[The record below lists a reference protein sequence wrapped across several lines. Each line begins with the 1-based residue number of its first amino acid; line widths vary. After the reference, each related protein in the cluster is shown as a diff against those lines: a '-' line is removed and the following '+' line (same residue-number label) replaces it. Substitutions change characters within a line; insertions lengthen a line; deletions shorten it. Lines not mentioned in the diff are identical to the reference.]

1 MTRPGGLEYDEDKV
15 DAILDALTEE
25 LVMIQ
30 NKKLLGDVEAFA
42 SDLEALQPKEFM
54 RKYGVSSSDY
64 ARLISILDEAEDIE
78 SPIEEGDHDVGLI
91 LLYLGLAVTYLARD
105 VERDTEVEAY
115 RASGAEYL
123 NWVTMGDEA
132 VCATCQEYE
141 EGSPYKVEEFPHV
154 PHPWCRCHPEPCDA
168 EGNPLKPGE
177 LTAEEVEEIER
188 LMEGFLDVD
197 LDYFEVP
204 GNPIRIL

>member
-1 MTRPGGLEYDEDKV
+1 MTRPGVMEYDEDKV
-15 DAILDALTEE
+15 DAILEDLTEE
-25 LVMIQ
+25 LHRIQ
-30 NKKLLGDVEAFA
+30 NKKLLDDVESFA
-42 SDLEALQPKEFM
+42 SDLESLQPKEFM
-54 RKYGVSSSDY
+54 AKYGVSPSDY
-64 ARLISILDEAEDIE
+64 AYLKSILEEADGIE
-78 SPIEEGDHDVGLI
+78 PPGTEERDHVGLI

-105 VERDTEVEAY
+105 VERDAEVETY
-115 RASGAEYL
+115 RASGQEYL
-123 NWVTMGDEA
+123 NWVTMGDDA
-132 VCATCQEYE
+132 VCPVCLEYE